1 MKKRNW
7 FILLILIVGSTF
19 LLGGCQKQ
27 EVEEP
32 EKVEGEEDMV
42 LEQLQA
48 PKKGEEIAIIKTNH
62 GDIKLRLFPEVAP
75 KAVENFTTHAKDGY
89 YDGVI
94 FHRVIEDFMI
104 QGGDPAGVGTGGESI
119 WGENFEDEFHN
130 DYRNFRGALSMANTG
145 QPVSNGSQFFI
156 VQNGQSASDGEV
168 PTSIEEAYEK
178 LGGTPHLD
186 GRHTVFGQVFEGMDV
201 VDEIAGTDVD
211 GNDKPLEPVIM
222 ETIEIVKY

>member
-1 MKKRNW
+1 MKNRTW
-7 FILLILIVGSTF
+7 FILLILIAGATF

-130 DYRNFRGALSMANTG
+130 NYRNFRGALSMANTG

-156 VQNGQSASDGEV
+156 VQNGKSASDEEV

-186 GRHTVFGQVFEGMDV
+186 GKHTVFGQVFEGMDV

-211 GNDKPLEPVIM
+211 GNDKPIEPVIM